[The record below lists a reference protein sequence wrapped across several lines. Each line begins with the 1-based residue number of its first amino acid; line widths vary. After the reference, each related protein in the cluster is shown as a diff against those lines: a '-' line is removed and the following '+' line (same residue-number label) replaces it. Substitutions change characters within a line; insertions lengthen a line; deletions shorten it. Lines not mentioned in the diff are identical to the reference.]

1 MARKRNHLTT
11 DILADALHRLG
22 IGATAVD
29 REALRL
35 RLGLPEENGFVED
48 EAVAAALRDGDARR
62 AFARTGVAALRSTV
76 PALRSEPGG
85 NDTVVWRLRV
95 KIPLLDDG
103 RLDLRLDVPPG
114 ETAAE
119 ILEEMALGNDPTR
132 RLDGLRAA
140 LAATDLQL
148 KDTLRRTIARLRDQI
163 RDDLVETGAD
173 APTYIAHLDRSLRSR
188 IFTPSPQLA
197 HAIGDALKTVRSR
210 AKVVAREESGRRRL
224 RDRVGFG
231 NYIDKFV
238 PARRLNRRIVFHM
251 GPTNSGKTYAAL
263 EALTKAPTGTYLAPL
278 RLLALENYEALLER
292 GLRAG
297 MVTGEEVLGEPD
309 PSHTARTIE
318 TADLRRPSTWR

>member
-1 MARKRNHLTT
+1 M
-11 DILADALHRLG
+11 
-22 IGATAVD
+22 
-29 REALRL
+29 
-35 RLGLPEENGFVED
+35 
-48 EAVAAALRDGDARR
+48 
-62 AFARTGVAALRSTV
+62 
-76 PALRSEPGG
+76 
-85 NDTVVWRLRV
+85 WWLRV

-103 RLDLRLDVPPG
+103 RLDLRIDVPPG

-140 LAATDLQL
+140 LDATAGQL
-148 KDTLRRTIARLRDQI
+148 SKTLHRTVARLRDQI
-163 RDDLVETGAD
+163 RDDLHDTGAD

-188 IFTPSPQLA
+188 VFKPLPNLA
-197 HAIGDALKTVRSR
+197 RALSDTLKTVRAR

-231 NYIDKFV
+231 SYIDKFI

-263 EALTKAPTGTYLAPL
+263 EALAKAQTGTYLAPL
-278 RLLALENYEALLER
+278 RLLALENYEALVER

-297 MVTGEEVLGEPD
+297 MVTGKSFSASPMPPTRRA
-309 PSHTARTIE
+309 PSRRRTSAAR
-318 TADLRRPSTWR
+318 STSR